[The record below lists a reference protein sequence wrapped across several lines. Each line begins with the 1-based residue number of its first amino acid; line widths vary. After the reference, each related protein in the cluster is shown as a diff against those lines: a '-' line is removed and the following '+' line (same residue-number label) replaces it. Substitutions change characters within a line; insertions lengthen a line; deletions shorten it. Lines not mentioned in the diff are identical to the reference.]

1 MIDCLYLDQRTF
13 GSMIRQE
20 LIEFEDSKEAFIVTP
35 KGRAVFKA
43 YLHTNTIK
51 EHGMKF
57 APSVQV
63 LIEKI
68 GVRTKVIQM
77 VVDANRT
84 EVQRAAS

>member
-13 GSMIRQE
+13 GSMIRQG
-20 LIEFEDSKEAFIVTP
+20 LIEFEDNKEAFIITP

-43 YLHTNTIK
+43 YLHTDTIK

-68 GVRTKVIQM
+68 GVKPKVIQM
-77 VVDANRT
+77 VVTANQK
-84 EVQRAAS
+84 EIRAAS